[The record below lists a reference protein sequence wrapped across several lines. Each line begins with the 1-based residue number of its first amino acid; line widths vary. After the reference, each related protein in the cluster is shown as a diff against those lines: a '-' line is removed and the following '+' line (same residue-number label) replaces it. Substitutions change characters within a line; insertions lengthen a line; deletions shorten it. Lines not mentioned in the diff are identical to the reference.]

1 MNWNSATSIILT
13 APSGTESYLA
23 VISVVL
29 QLMQSNKFKT
39 TVVAYDHLTSIWLDL
54 LWHQAD
60 SIGLQHDWIIFN
72 MDTIMHWDSQDN
84 LADRKLNP
92 EQLLNLFFYD
102 MQTEAK
108 LSSAIFRLNANDVR
122 SNNIVVSD
130 QPMDPKLILRRFVFT
145 FQRMNLLNF
154 AVLHV
159 NENITNWYTFNPFEI
174 GRIIEI
180 AGNDSNIFDKLFFDK
195 SKQMNGH
202 QVILI
207 ESLGSGQLI
216 RLHSA
221 KQQSIMIK
229 RNQHYSNL
237 VANYFNVSVESIR
250 LVNRNK
256 SRRLNFTSN
265 ICEDTN
271 RWQRYQ

>member
-1 MNWNSATSIILT
+1 MNWNSATSILT

-54 LWHQAD
+54 LLHQAD

-130 QPMDPKLILRRFVFT
+130 QPMDPKLILRRFVFN

-159 NENITNWYTFNPFEI
+159 NEHIANWYTFNPFDI

-180 AGNDSNIFDKLFFDK
+180 AGNESNIFEQLFFDK

-221 KQQSIMIK
+221 KQQSIMIQ